1 MDALPEFKTVAE
13 VVNFFKDLDPA
24 KEALNPYH
32 EKNPSVD
39 DICMKHSFVDVNVYT
54 MKTLDDVLRVLAI
67 RWHTY
72 QMAETNGPGAV
83 GIIDGKLESPVILM
97 TNVDRKRGP
106 LYRFASEIGQLN
118 WDKYLR

>member
-13 VVNFFKDLDPA
+13 VVNFFTDLDPA
-24 KEALNPYH
+24 KEVLNPHH
-32 EKNPSVD
+32 EKNPSVE
-39 DICMKHSFVDVNVYT
+39 DICAEHPTGVNVYT
-54 MKTLDDVLRVLAI
+54 MKTVDDILRVLAL

-72 QMAETNGPGAV
+72 QIAGTNGPGTV
-83 GIIDGKLESPVILM
+83 PIIDGKLESPVILM
-97 TNVDRKRGP
+97 VNVDRKRGP